1 MLDERNEFL
10 FTHEANTQAVKRF
23 EWDRGLLGTVCV
35 NGKAIRID
43 SCTTDPRFNALVD
56 SYIEALTMKGMII
69 VPIID
74 MTSHKP
80 YGIVYLIRRVCGIQ
94 QERWHI

>member
-23 EWDRGLLGTVCV
+23 EWDKGLIGTVCV
-35 NGKAIRID
+35 SGKAINIENCI
-43 SCTTDPRFNALVD
+43 SDPRFNTLVD
-56 SYIEALTMKGMII
+56 SYIEALQLKSILV

-74 MTSHKP
+74 LNSHKP
-80 YGIVYLIRRVCGIQ
+80 YGRIQ
-94 QERWHI
+94 